1 MTDLSLEDRTSAE
14 VSTSASAT
22 EGESAHGY
30 GRDCV
35 HWTITKFMET
45 GKVKESTFKSAAAL
59 KTKHSLFNP
68 HRTTIRYVEDG
79 VELRA
84 KRSFARTL
92 KPLLQPIGPAK
103 RELFRRDLRGNENT
117 PSLPEDE
124 IEKFIPVWL
133 PGSKRMW
140 KYRGASHSLARRD
153 VFDSSEIAFWSIRNK
168 SPC

>member
-1 MTDLSLEDRTSAE
+1 MTDLSLEYGSSAE
-14 VSTSASAT
+14 ISSSPSAT

-30 GRDCV
+30 GWNCLHRA
-35 HWTITKFMET
+35 ITKLMET
-45 GKVKESTFKSAAAL
+45 GKTRASSFKSAAAL
-59 KTKHSLFNP
+59 KTKASLFRS

-79 VELRA
+79 MELRA
-84 KRSFARTL
+84 KRSFARPL
-92 KPLLQPIGPAK
+92 KPLLQPTGPAK
-103 RELFRRDLRGNENT
+103 RELYRRDLRGNENT

-133 PGSKRMW
+133 PGFKRMW

-168 SPC
+168 SPL